1 MPRKNAPSNNPEG
14 RPAGSK
20 NRRTVEWEQLGGFIT
35 EAGAKRVMEYLNAIE
50 DDEEF
55 FNKYE
60 RLLNYFKP
68 KMATTQNQHSGDITF
83 KGFDINIIRQNEDS
97 DTDD

>member
-1 MPRKNAPSNNPEG
+1 MPRRNAPSNNPEG

-20 NRRTVEWEQLGGFIT
+20 NRRTVEWEKLGDFIT
-35 EAGAKRVMEYLNAIE
+35 EEGAKRVMDYLNAID

-68 KMATTQNQHSGDITF
+68 KMATTQNQLSGEVQF
-83 KGFDINIIRQNEDS
+83 KGFDINIIRTDADTDS
-97 DTDD
+97 DN